1 MSLACKFCNI
11 YIVETSAAEPDYVM
25 MHELSP
31 YLEFSQQS
39 PQTPPLIP
47 ISPQLPQSPV
57 PQPQP
62 PVPQPQ
68 PPVPQPQPRAPQL
81 QLPVPQ
87 PQAPASNCAPKKR
100 KVSTQDV
107 QKMQIDVLT
116 LEKMKLELEIE
127 NIRLSNKKRDWRL
140 MSFWQDSQFLLLEK
154 IINFQF

>member
-1 MSLACKFCNI
+1 MSLAYKFCNI
-11 YIVETSAAEPDYVM
+11 YIVETSAG
-25 MHELSP
+25 
-31 YLEFSQQS
+31 QQS

-68 PPVPQPQPRAPQL
+68 PPVPQPQPPVPQPQPPVPQPQPRAPQL

-87 PQAPASNCAPKKR
+87 PQAPASNCTPKKR

-107 QKMQIDVLT
+107 QKMQIIDVLT

-127 NIRLSNKKRDWRL
+127 NIRLSNEKKRLEIDE
-140 MSFWQDSQFLLLEK
+140 LLARQSVSLTGE
-154 IINFQF
+154 NN

>member
-1 MSLACKFCNI
+1 MSLAYKFCNI
-11 YIVETSAAEPDYVM
+11 YIVETSAAEPDHAM

-31 YLEFSQQS
+31 YSEFSQQS

-47 ISPQLPQSPV
+47 ISQLPQSPV
-57 PQPQP
+57 PQPQL
-62 PVPQPQ
+62 
-68 PPVPQPQPRAPQL
+68 RAPQL

-107 QKMQIDVLT
+107 QKLQIDVLT

-127 NIRLSNKKRDWRL
+127 NIRLSNEKKRLEIDE
-140 MSFWQDSQFLLLEK
+140 LLARQSVSLTGE
-154 IINFQF
+154 NN

>member
-1 MSLACKFCNI
+1 MSLAYKFCNI
-11 YIVETSAAEPDYVM
+11 YIVETSAAEPDHAM

-31 YLEFSQQS
+31 YSEFSQQS

-47 ISPQLPQSPV
+47 ISPQL
-57 PQPQP
+57 
-62 PVPQPQ
+62 PQ

-127 NIRLSNKKRDWRL
+127 NIRLSNEKKRLEIDE
-140 MSFWQDSQFLLLEK
+140 LLARQSVSLTGE
-154 IINFQF
+154 NN

>member
-1 MSLACKFCNI
+1 MSLAYKFCNI
-11 YIVETSAAEPDYVM
+11 YIIETSAAEPDHVM

-47 ISPQLPQSPV
+47 ISPQLQYSPV
-57 PQPQP
+57 PQPEPPVPRPQP

-68 PPVPQPQPRAPQL
+68 PPAPQL

-87 PQAPASNCAPKKR
+87 PQAPASNGARKKR

-127 NIRLSNKKRDWRL
+127 NTTLSNEKKRLEIDE
-140 MSFWQDSQFLLLEK
+140 LLARQSVSLTGE
-154 IINFQF
+154 NN